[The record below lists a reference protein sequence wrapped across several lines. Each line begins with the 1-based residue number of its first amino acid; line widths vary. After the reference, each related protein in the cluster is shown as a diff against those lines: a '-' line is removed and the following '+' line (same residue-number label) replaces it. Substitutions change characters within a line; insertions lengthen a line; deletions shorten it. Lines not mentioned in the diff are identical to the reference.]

1 MNMDSAYKS
10 RSFGSSE
17 VGSKLKAIR
26 NSKKLKLSDLA
37 DMSALPASTISKL
50 ENGKAALTYEKMM
63 TLARAL
69 EIDIGELLAN
79 KADAQPGQQITG
91 RRSISRK
98 GEGIALNSGSY
109 ERIHL
114 ATDVLNKNLVPMI
127 GVHHARTLEE
137 FGPLNH
143 HPGEEFI
150 YIISGTLELHTDL
163 YAPTVLEAGDSMY
176 FDSGMGHAY
185 ISTSD
190 EPCVVLS
197 VCWPSSPD

>member
-1 MNMDSAYKS
+1 MTSMRKT

-17 VGSKLKAIR
+17 VGSKIKMIR
-26 NSKKLKLSDLA
+26 NGQKLKLAELA
-37 DMSALPASTISKL
+37 ERSSLPVSTISKL

-63 TLARAL
+63 ILASAL
-69 EIDIGELLAN
+69 NVDIGELLAN
-79 KADAQPGQQITG
+79 QAEASPSQMVTG

-98 GEGIALNSGSY
+98 GEGVAVNSGSY

-114 ATDVLNKNLVPMI
+114 ATDVLNKKFVPMI
-127 GVHHARTLEE
+127 GIHHARSLEE

-150 YIISGTLELHTDL
+150 YIISGTLELHTEL
-163 YAPTVLEAGDSMY
+163 YAPTVLETGDTMY

-185 ISTSD
+185 ISASE

-197 VCWPSSPD
+197 VCLPQSNG